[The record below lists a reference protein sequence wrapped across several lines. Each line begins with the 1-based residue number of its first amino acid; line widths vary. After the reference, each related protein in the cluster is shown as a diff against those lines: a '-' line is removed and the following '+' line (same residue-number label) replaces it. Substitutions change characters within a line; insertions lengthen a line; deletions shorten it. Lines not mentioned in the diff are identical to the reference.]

1 MIRET
6 ISGAVTEC
14 SKFYVPEGTRPR
26 SSRRGKSSPRK
37 QDNNDRD
44 AVKRLARILNCNFR
58 AGDALV
64 TLTYAAETERAEGEK
79 RVKNF
84 LRRLK
89 RQAEKAGLTFRW
101 VLVSS
106 EQTDEGEQARLH
118 HHLVLSGDLLR
129 FDGQERRWYIGKQPA
144 EEAWG
149 LGWADVRTLRDQKDY
164 TPVAVYLVRQARREP
179 DAKKYRCS
187 RNLCHPAPVGER
199 IVKPGHQPWI
209 PRGAV
214 VLERSE
220 YTQESPCQY
229 VRYLLPEK
237 PTGRGS
243 PPEQRKN
250 RKETKKNGE

>member
-6 ISGAVTEC
+6 ISGAVTEY

-37 QDNNDRD
+37 QDQNDRD
-44 AVKRLARILNCNFR
+44 AAKRLARILNCNFR

-79 RVKNF
+79 KVKNF

-89 RQAEKAGLTFRW
+89 RQADKAGLTFRW

-118 HHLVLSGDLLR
+118 HHLVISGDLLR
-129 FDGQERRWYIGKQPA
+129 FDGQEHRWYIGKQPA
-144 EEAWG
+144 EQAWG

-179 DAKKYRCS
+179 DEKKWTSS
-187 RNLCHPAPVGER
+187 RNMKKP
-199 IVKPGHQPWI
+199 IVKERLVVRPGPLKA
-209 PRGAV
+209 PKGAL
-214 VLERSE
+214 VLHSGEYDIQSGSHYLRFLRKAGEERD
-220 YTQESPCQY
+220 ESGPG
-229 VRYLLPEK
+229 K
-237 PTGRGS
+237 GGGR
-243 PPEQRKN
+243 
-250 RKETKKNGE
+250 

>member
-6 ISGAVTEC
+6 ISGAVTEY

-37 QDNNDRD
+37 QDQNDRD
-44 AVKRLARILNCNFR
+44 AAKRLARILNCNFR

-79 RVKNF
+79 RLKHF

-89 RQAEKAGLTFRW
+89 RQAEKAGLAFRW

-144 EEAWG
+144 EQAWG

-164 TPVAVYLVRQARREP
+164 TPVAVYLSGRPGGSRTRR
-179 DAKKYRCS
+179 S
-187 RNLCHPAPVGER
+187 
-199 IVKPGHQPWI
+199 
-209 PRGAV
+209 
-214 VLERSE
+214 
-220 YTQESPCQY
+220 
-229 VRYLLPEK
+229 
-237 PTGRGS
+237 GRAAG
-243 PPEQRKN
+243 
-250 RKETKKNGE
+250 T